1 MFVLSS
7 RFSDM
12 YWTMSLLCIPGGICT
27 SLHVRGCVGLSVCVC
42 MCVRVHGYVH
52 VYVCAH
58 VCICRAYVYMC
69 VQMCVCGLC
78 KCNVCVCCACMCVVH
93 IYKCMCVCIRNCS
106 FEFSKAIPM
115 QFETVKLILMLASPM
130 ATLYSR
136 E

>member
-12 YWTMSLLCIPGGICT
+12 YWTRSLLCTPGGICT

-42 MCVRVHGYVH
+42 MCVCVYMDMCMCMCVRMCAYV
-52 VYVCAH
+52 VCMCICVCRCVCA
-58 VCICRAYVYMC
+58 VCANVMYV
-69 VQMCVCGLC
+69 
-78 KCNVCVCCACMCVVH
+78 CVVH

-106 FEFSKAIPM
+106 FEFSKEIPM